1 MNEIPKRTDI
11 RKNSK
16 MAEYLDWVLLSLAL
30 VVNFAMVGICAF
42 FYFCWSKV
50 FWREKRSSAK
60 PEKTDIEKTKYQPS
74 LLKIDLEAAQFQK
87 DFLVF

>member
-16 MAEYLDWVLLSLAL
+16 MAEYLDWVLLGLAL
-30 VVNFAMVGICAF
+30 VVNFVMIGICAI

-50 FWREKRSSAK
+50 FWIEKRNFSTH
-60 PEKTDIEKTKYQPS
+60 EKKDIEKTKYQPS

>member
-1 MNEIPKRTDI
+1 
-11 RKNSK
+11 

-30 VVNFAMVGICAF
+30 VVNFTMIGICAI

-50 FWREKRSSAK
+50 FWREKRSFAT

-74 LLKIDLEAAQFQK
+74 LLKKDLEAAQYE
-87 DFLVF
+87 VYSTSGPYYIVS

>member
-1 MNEIPKRTDI
+1 
-11 RKNSK
+11 

-30 VVNFAMVGICAF
+30 VVNFAMIGICAF

>member
-1 MNEIPKRTDI
+1 
-11 RKNSK
+11 

-30 VVNFAMVGICAF
+30 VVNFTMIGICAI

-50 FWREKRSSAK
+50 FWREKRSFAT

-74 LLKIDLEAAQFQK
+74 LLKKDLEAAQFE
-87 DFLVF
+87 VRNSTSGPYYIVS